1 MLCAIFSFLK
11 FLLMLWNYW
20 KWNIKNKLYIYIYM
34 LTNAVW
40 SMIELLV
47 NPEVQVP
54 DLVREAWISPDFA
67 SVVSVSGQRRTDS
80 IVCFVSEVVLE
91 VVVEVPWWN
100 LRSQSFDLIV
110 WNFVQMSHDL
120 LNSWKQKKCSS
131 CYVIPDQATLDLSVN
146 LLSKSFYNL

>member
-1 MLCAIFSFLK
+1 
-11 FLLMLWNYW
+11 
-20 KWNIKNKLYIYIYM
+20 M

-54 DLVREAWISPDFA
+54 DLVREAWISQDFA
-67 SVVSVSGQRRTDS
+67 SVASVSGQRRTDS

-120 LNSWKQKKCSS
+120 LNSWKQKMQQLL
-131 CYVIPDQATLDLSVN
+131 CYLTKQLWTYQWICWVN
-146 LLSKSFYNL
+146 HSTIFSTAVTFKYKYYKNCKFFHL